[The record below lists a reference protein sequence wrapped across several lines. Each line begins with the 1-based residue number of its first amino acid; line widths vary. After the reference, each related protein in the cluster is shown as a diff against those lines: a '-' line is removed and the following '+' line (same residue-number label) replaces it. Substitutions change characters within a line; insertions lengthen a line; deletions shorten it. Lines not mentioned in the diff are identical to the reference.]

1 MPRRALGIFPL
12 RGLLTEL
19 EEYPLIDVLMPR
31 RALGIFP
38 QKRGPPMKGKI
49 SLEVLKHRLNAPQG
63 FRDISTANAG
73 RPWPVR
79 PRPSS
84 RGLNAPQGFRDIS
97 TGVQLLLAPLLIVV
111 VAGS

>member
-1 MPRRALGIFPL
+1 
-12 RGLLTEL
+12 
-19 EEYPLIDVLMPR
+19 
-31 RALGIFP
+31 
-38 QKRGPPMKGKI
+38 MKGKI

-97 TGVQLLLAPLLIVV
+97 TVLEVNVETPPARPREGVLMPRRALGIFPRRR
-111 VAGS
+111 G